1 MTLIRHQHIFPRS
14 GSHPAFRLS
23 SIETRQVHTLLVKKP
38 HRLRWGVNAGCEN
51 PFRLVIHLRTV
62 FCTTLLTLLALAL
75 ALALRFIR
83 GLTAKRASPTAG
95 SAKIGQSDGFPCY
108 ADQTTLTQPSV

>member
-1 MTLIRHQHIFPRS
+1 M
-14 GSHPAFRLS
+14 
-23 SIETRQVHTLLVKKP
+23 VKKP

-62 FCTTLLTLLALAL
+62 FCTTLLTLTLVLT
-75 ALALRFIR
+75 LALRFIR